1 MPDPHSP
8 PTDRLVD
15 EARRLLAAGD
25 AAGAAGTLDRALA
38 TDPGSAAALF
48 LRAQL
53 HLMAGAPSSAEA
65 LLRRGRAADPA
76 SAPMAFLHGLSLHLS
91 GAPVAAAR
99 SFEEAC
105 RLDPGHGEAALFLAR
120 SLRDAGD
127 LQGCR
132 RARDDL
138 VARFGR
144 EPRLLNELA
153 SDLIDEG
160 DEPAAAGLLER
171 ALAAAPGAPEILHNL
186 GIACARLGLIEKAE
200 ETLRAA
206 LAARPEAAATRAA
219 LAEVLRARGRT
230 GDAADLARSLLA
242 SGTEAGR
249 AHGVL
254 ATLAMAGGHHDDGI
268 AHFRAA
274 LAAAGPDGVV
284 EALWNLGCA
293 CEEAGRP
300 AEAAE
305 CWARLLEAP
314 APARPNAERIR
325 REAGRRLRLARAQP
339 APGEVVLPLA
349 TLADLPAAGTAP
361 LGDVV
366 ELSGAGLF
374 ADHWHLLDGG
384 LDGGRMMLDLVFHLP
399 VGDDGLVVRFGHE
412 GAVLARTGFPER
424 AVAEPCLFLGGAHNY
439 YHWLVDY
446 LPRLSALEADGPW
459 RDLPLVTGSRPAP
472 YERRLLELLGVD
484 PARLRPA
491 EPGTVARFRRL
502 WVPRLPGRRL
512 RPGGVPEWM
521 QSALAPDTAAWLR
534 RRCAPFARPEPD
546 GPRRIMLLRGE
557 STFRRCE
564 NEAQLAEVAR
574 ARGFVP
580 VRPETLP
587 VERQAALFA
596 GAEVVLSVHGAGCT
610 NMLFAPPGAVL
621 VELHPAGHLP
631 DFYTRMTGLLG
642 QEHRALGGPPTRSV
656 GTLTPYHWHFR
667 VDPAELDALLAQT
680 AP

>member
-1 MPDPHSP
+1 MPDPQSS
-8 PTDRLVD
+8 TAALLDD
-15 EARRLLAAGD
+15 ARRRLAAGD
-25 AAGAAGTLDRALA
+25 AAGAAGSLDRALA
-38 TDPGSAAALF
+38 ADPGSAAALF

-53 HLMAGAPSSAEA
+53 HLMAGTPAAAEA
-65 LLRRGRAADPA
+65 LLRRGRDADPA
-76 SAPMAFLHGLSLHLS
+76 NAPMAFLHGLSLHLS
-91 GAPVAAAR
+91 ASPAAAAR
-99 SFEEAC
+99 AFEETC
-105 RLDPGHGEAALFLAR
+105 RLAPDHGEALLFLGR

-127 LQGCR
+127 LPGCR

-138 VARFGR
+138 AARFGGV
-144 EPRLLNELA
+144 PRLLNELA

-160 DEPAAAGLLER
+160 DEPAAAELLER
-171 ALAAAPGAPEILHNL
+171 ALAASPGAPDLLHNL
-186 GIACARLGLIEKAE
+186 GVACARLGLIGQAE
-200 ETLRAA
+200 QALRAA
-206 LAARPEAAATRAA
+206 LAAGPEAAATRAT
-219 LAEVLRARGRT
+219 LAEVLRTKDRAE
-230 GDAADLARSLLA
+230 DAADLARSLLA
-242 SGTEAGR
+242 SGAETGR

-254 ATLAMAGGHHDDGI
+254 ATIAMAQERHDDGI

-274 LAAAGPDGVV
+274 LAAAGADGVV

-305 CWARLLEAP
+305 CWARLLDERA
-314 APARPNAERIR
+314 AARPSAERIR
-325 REAGRRLRLARAQP
+325 RDAGRKLRLARGEP
-339 APGEVVLPLA
+339 APGETVLRLA
-349 TLADLPAAGTAP
+349 SLADQPAAGEAP

-374 ADHWHLLDGG
+374 ADHWHILDGDR
-384 LDGGRMMLDLVFHLP
+384 LLPDLVFHLP
-399 VGDDGLVVRFGHE
+399 IGDDGLVTLFGRE

-424 AVAEPCLFLGGAHNY
+424 EVEEPCLFLGGAHNY
-439 YHWLVDY
+439 YHWLADY
-446 LPRLSALEADGPW
+446 LPRLSALEAEGPW
-459 RDLPLVTGSRPAP
+459 RHLPLVTSSRPAP
-472 YERRLLELLGVD
+472 YEQRLLELLGVD

-491 EPGTVARFRRL
+491 EPGTIARFRQL

-521 QSALAPDTAAWLR
+521 CSALAPDTASWLR
-534 RRCAPFARPEPD
+534 RRCASFAVPEPD

-557 STFRRCE
+557 TAFRRCE
-564 NEAQLAEVAR
+564 NEAQLVEVAR

-596 GAEVVLSVHGAGCT
+596 GAQIVLSVHGAGCT

-656 GTLTPYHWHFR
+656 GSLTPYHWHFR
-667 VDPAELDALLAQT
+667 IDPAELDAVLAEV
-680 AP
+680 AA